1 MGKSKLLE
9 QIRQTCRLHHL
20 SYRTEEV
27 YLLWI
32 KRFIVFHKKRHPK
45 EMDEAEI
52 REYLIFLADKVKVS
66 PSTQN
71 QAFSALLFLYKT
83 VLKIDVGKIRMIRR
97 PKRSVK
103 IPVVFT
109 QDEVR
114 IVLNHLH
121 GRELLMAKIMYGAGL
136 RLMECMRLRVKD
148 VDFG

>member
-27 YLLWI
+27 YSLWI
-32 KRFIVFHKKRHPK
+32 KRFILFHKKRHPK
-45 EMDEAEI
+45 EMDETEI

-83 VLKIDVGKIRMIRR
+83 VLKMDVGKIRMIKR
-97 PKRSVK
+97 PRKSMK

-109 QDEVR
+109 QDELR
-114 IVLNHLH
+114 KVLNHLH
-121 GRELLMAKIMYGAGL
+121 GRERLMA
-136 RLMECMRLRVKD
+136 RLMY
-148 VDFG
+148 